1 MEMHT
6 ESRNYICS
14 SNNCLETI
22 SDWLCCGSSAS
33 VINVLSWHACSFRL
47 SQRKTLAAKVVKVLD
62 DLSSTQAA
70 PINPRTPISA
80 DFAHMARV
88 IGLQLNCLAA
98 AATRNNFRAAAQIQT
113 CGGSNKKKGWKKS
126 KKKNA
131 SSNFSP
137 SLVQCNY
144 CAATPPVA
152 LGITNCECAAAN
164 RQLPLPVINM
174 QNSLTAHKQTLAGL
188 SPLLQ
193 CQSLLTNNYVHIDAR
208 GFCHRRHTGV
218 VAGIAGH
225 GALDF

>member
-22 SDWLCCGSSAS
+22 WKQSDWLCCASSAS

-113 CGGSNKKKGWKKS
+113 CGGSNKKKG
-126 KKKNA
+126 
-131 SSNFSP
+131 
-137 SLVQCNY
+137 
-144 CAATPPVA
+144 
-152 LGITNCECAAAN
+152 
-164 RQLPLPVINM
+164 
-174 QNSLTAHKQTLAGL
+174 
-188 SPLLQ
+188 
-193 CQSLLTNNYVHIDAR
+193 
-208 GFCHRRHTGV
+208 
-218 VAGIAGH
+218 
-225 GALDF
+225 